1 MSFRF
6 APLSGS
12 DRGMVRFMRAYGV
25 AVALLLVG
33 AASADRLIFIPTGK
47 KTPLGTLRG
56 EWVAKAHDPSRL
68 SYSLGYGLT
77 KALEVEAVRDAL
89 ASDRSRDTLNLSYSF
104 LDPVVGF
111 LPGLT
116 VGVLDAADRTPQR
129 RSFFVATTM
138 RLGLDGDYNS
148 DTPAELTLGGG
159 TERFRGLFVGLSL
172 PLTNRFRI
180 LAEHDS
186 RSVRAGVEWWVTRQ
200 VAVRNIQEDGASY
213 WSATY
218 TRKL

>member
-1 MSFRF
+1 
-6 APLSGS
+6 
-12 DRGMVRFMRAYGV
+12 MVRFMRAFGV

-33 AASADRLIFIPTGK
+33 AASADRLIFIPTGR
-47 KTPLGTLRG
+47 KTPLGTIRG
-56 EWVAKAHDPSRL
+56 EWIAKAHDTSH
-68 SYSLGYGLT
+68 STFSLGYGLT
-77 KALEVEAVRDAL
+77 KAIEVEAVRDAL
-89 ASDRSRDTLNLSYSF
+89 TTGRGRDTLNLSYSF

-148 DTPAELTLGGG
+148 DTPAELTVGGG

-213 WSATY
+213 WSAAF